1 MKLFLVK
8 SRNDIGDIVYT
19 TVVAANDWNESMNLV
34 SHTYDH
40 NMDDLESEII
50 PNAVVTADIVKAT
63 ILI

>member
-8 SRNDIGDIVYT
+8 SRNDLGDIVYT
-19 TVVAANDWNESMNLV
+19 TVVAANNYNESLNLV
-34 SHTYDH
+34 SNTYSY

-50 PNAVVTADIVKAT
+50 PDAVVGPNIFKPT

>member
-19 TVVAANDWNESMNLV
+19 TVVAANNWNESMNIV
-34 SHTYDH
+34 SHTYNY

-50 PNAVVTADIVKAT
+50 PNAVVTANIIKPT

>member
-8 SRNDIGDIVYT
+8 SRNDIGDVVYT
-19 TVVAANDWNESMNLV
+19 TVVAANDCNESMNLV
-34 SHTYDH
+34 SHAYGY